1 MKIKLLM
8 FASLLVVTGAYTSAA
23 QVGTPTPK
31 GPVNEKDV
39 PNKPPKTISALPDL
53 VVMSIKADNLDS
65 GEVSVKIKNQGHRK
79 AERSDVELSITFGS
93 QPPVSVTHAAPPLAP
108 GGTETVTVDMKQS
121 IVQAKFCATVDSLSM
136 VTESKEN
143 NNKRCGKFGGK
154 P

>member
-8 FASLLVVTGAYTSAA
+8 LASLLVVAGSYTSVA
-23 QVGTPTPK
+23 QVGSPTPN
-31 GPVNEKDV
+31 GPVGGKDS
-39 PNKPPKTISALPDL
+39 PNKPPSTISTLPDL
-53 VVMSIKADNLDS
+53 VVMSIQADNLDS

-93 QPPVSVTHAAPPLAP
+93 QPPVSIIHAAPPLAS
-108 GGTETVTVDMKQS
+108 GGTETVVIDMKQS
-121 IVQAKFCATVDSLSM
+121 IVQAKFCATVDPLNK